1 MLFMEGLGEH
11 IDKGYIYF
19 AMGYALLVETLN
31 IRAEGRSKPKAS
43 NS

>member
-1 MLFMEGLGEH
+1 
-11 IDKGYIYF
+11 
-19 AMGYALLVETLN
+19 MGYALLVETLN